1 MVPPRPS
8 VAPARGAVELT
19 PERAAVMH
27 SAMVFSA
34 GFQRLVNHVGTD
46 GLNYPRL
53 RLLELLHCR
62 GPHMMRELADELGL
76 SPRNVTAAVD
86 ALEADA
92 LVRRTAHP
100 SDRRATLVELTDEG
114 FHAAEQELAPRLVAI
129 SDLFS
134 ELTKTEQRQLTALLD
149 RLAVAL
155 RQSRPQE

>member
-1 MVPPRPS
+1 MVPGPS
-8 VAPARGAVELT
+8 VAPDRGGVEVA
-19 PERAAVMH
+19 PERAAVVR

-62 GPHMMRELADELGL
+62 GPHMMRELADELGV
-76 SPRNVTAAVD
+76 SPRNMTAAVD

-100 SDRRATLVELTDEG
+100 SDRRATLVELTEDG
-114 FHAAEQELAPRLVAI
+114 FHAAEQELAPRLEAI

-134 ELTKTEQRQLTALLD
+134 ALNKAEQRQLTGLLD
-149 RLAVAL
+149 RLAAGL
-155 RQSRPQE
+155 HRPPG